1 MLIIVDTKCHYAEC
15 RVDISLTTAKSF
27 VAQAME
33 GVPQSEGFKNA
44 ANCRKK
50 SVDGFNG
57 KMRQGMPT
65 EGQGSVLLASSLRQ
79 LVFVEK
85 FKWYFQFEK

>member
-1 MLIIVDTKCHYAEC
+1 MLITAYTECHYAEC
-15 RVDISLTTAKSF
+15 RGGISLTTAKSF

-50 SVDGFNG
+50 
-57 KMRQGMPT
+57 
-65 EGQGSVLLASSLRQ
+65 LR
-79 LVFVEK
+79 
-85 FKWYFQFEK
+85 